1 MTDHA
6 GRAERISPGPARAA
20 IPAWRRLQEGAGL
33 LVILI
38 VIVGGMALLSPHFL
52 KPQNLLN
59 LLLASSTMMM
69 IAVFTTM
76 LMIGGGLDLSVGAVA
91 ALTGIVIA
99 QFQGTLGIWGAAGLG
114 LVVALLMGLLNG
126 VMVTYVG
133 INAFITTLGSMS
145 LARGLAFVLADGLTV
160 PVYEESFAWL
170 GEGVVL
176 GIPVPVIASFI
187 LFILVW
193 FVLRYT
199 TYGRAMYAMGGNAEA
214 SHLAGLRVKRYRLL
228 SYVLSGLSAGVA
240 GVFLTSRL
248 YAAAPQ
254 AAGDMQLSVIA
265 AVVLGGTSMAGGK
278 GAVLG
283 TLVGVLILGAL
294 NNGMVLL
301 SLSSDYQ
308 QIVQGVVLLLA
319 VGLDQLRVGGLGRLV
334 RGRAGD

>member
-1 MTDHA
+1 
-6 GRAERISPGPARAA
+6 
-20 IPAWRRLQEGAGL
+20 
-33 LVILI
+33 
-38 VIVGGMALLSPHFL
+38 
-52 KPQNLLN
+52 
-59 LLLASSTMMM
+59 
-69 IAVFTTM
+69 
-76 LMIGGGLDLSVGAVA
+76 
-91 ALTGIVIA
+91 LTGIVIA
-99 QFQGTLGIWGAAGLG
+99 QYQTTLGIWGAAGLG
-114 LVVALLMGLLNG
+114 LVAALLMGILNG

-133 INAFITTLGSMS
+133 INSFITTLGSMS

-160 PVYEESFAWL
+160 PVYEETFAWL
-170 GEGVVL
+170 GEGTVL

-187 LFILVW
+187 LFVLVW
-193 FVLRYT
+193 IVLRYT

-214 SHLAGLRVKRYRLL
+214 SHLAGLRVKRYRLM
-228 SYVLSGLSAGVA
+228 SYVLSGLSAGIA
-240 GVFLTSRL
+240 GIFLTSRL

-308 QIVQGVVLLLA
+308 QIVQGIVLLLA
-319 VGLDQLRVGGLGRLV
+319 IGLDQLRVGGLGRLV
-334 RGRAGD
+334 RGRVAD